1 MTEKVI
7 CYLREHNMITE
18 NDHVI
23 AGVSGGADSVCLFLV
38 LLELKEKL
46 GFTLSIVHVEHG
58 IRGEESRRDAEFVKN
73 LAERFDTECTVL
85 SCQVPALAERQGISL
100 EEAARTVRYEAFER
114 QALLAEKRYGLQE
127 DKVKIAV
134 AHHMEDLAETMVFHL
149 CRGSGV
155 EGLSG
160 IPPVRGRI
168 IRPFL
173 CVTRQEIEGYLFER
187 GQDFCR
193 DVTNDSREYSRN
205 FIRHEV
211 MPGLCRVNSQAV
223 RHMAKA
229 AGELSDIASY
239 LREQTDLSYQNVVR
253 REGESVFCNLE
264 RLWEHPS
271 VIRSRILKRALETAA
286 GSRKDIAREHVESLF
301 HLAEGGVGRK
311 VSLPYHLEAVR
322 TYQEIEIRKEKGEE
336 PRRLSVFG
344 RLSEEEARGEN
355 GAEIFTPKGKICC
368 KIWKKT
374 KKDTEIP
381 KKKYTKWLDY
391 DKIKSGLL
399 FRTRNTGD
407 FFVLDDKGH
416 RKKLKDYFINE
427 KVPEELRDEVVLAA
441 DDAHVVWAVG
451 LRISEE
457 YKVTEDTREIL
468 EIRWME
474 EKDE

>member
-7 CYLREHNMITE
+7 CYLREHNMIAE

-73 LAERFDTECTVL
+73 LAGRFDTECTVL
-85 SCQVPALAERQGISL
+85 SCQVPALAEKQGISL
-100 EEAARTVRYEAFER
+100 EEAARTVRYEVFER

-301 HLAEGGVGRK
+301 HLAGGGVGRK

-322 TYQEIEIRKEKGEE
+322 TYKEIEIRKEKGEE

-399 FRTRNTGD
+399 FRTRNPGD